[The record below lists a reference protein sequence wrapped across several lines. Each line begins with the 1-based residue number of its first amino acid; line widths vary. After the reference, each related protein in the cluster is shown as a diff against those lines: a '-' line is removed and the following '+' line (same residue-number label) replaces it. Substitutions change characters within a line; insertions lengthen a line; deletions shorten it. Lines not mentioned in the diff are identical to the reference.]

1 MTKYPIALLLAVLM
15 INIKISAEIKNGYGN
30 NIIKARMLLEDLRK
44 VKNNNHTDKPKSLGT
59 PSLFQQR
66 IVKQKID
73 SLTQCILN
81 YERTEEYLDRFR
93 NIAPEL
99 YNQIDTMKN
108 KYGIGINVYVKFYP
122 DEQMCKTRLGESEV
136 GQYFQDE
143 NICFS
148 DYGINTVSV
157 MIYATMKPLN
167 VLAHEFGHIKYIVPN
182 LKSYK
187 MYFKKTYVD
196 RSFEGY
202 FIGHYPDDNSG
213 KMAQKYEREYRKCYK
228 NFNMSN
234 KDLEIITKK

>member
-73 SLTQCILN
+73 SL
-81 YERTEEYLDRFR
+81 
-93 NIAPEL
+93 APEL